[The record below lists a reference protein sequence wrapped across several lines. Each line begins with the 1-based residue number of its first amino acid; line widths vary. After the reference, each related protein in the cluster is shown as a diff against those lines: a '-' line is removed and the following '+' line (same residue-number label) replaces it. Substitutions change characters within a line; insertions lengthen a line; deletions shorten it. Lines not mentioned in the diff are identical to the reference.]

1 MTVGSNHFI
10 AVFTVPLIYRN
21 KFKEYLNPPF
31 ALRFIWTIF
40 VPFIELV
47 PVFVFVFRLSLRF
60 SFFSNFSILIL

>member
-21 KFKEYLNPPF
+21 KFKEYSNPP
-31 ALRFIWTIF
+31 LRFIWTIC

-47 PVFVFVFRLSLRF
+47 PVFVFVSRLLLRF
-60 SFFSNFSILIL
+60 SFVSHFSFLIL